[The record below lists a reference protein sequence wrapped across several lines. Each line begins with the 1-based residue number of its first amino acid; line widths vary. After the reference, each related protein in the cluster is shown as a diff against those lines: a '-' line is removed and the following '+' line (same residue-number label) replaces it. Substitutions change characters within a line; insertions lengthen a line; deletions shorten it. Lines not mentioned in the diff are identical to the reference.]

1 MRLRLNDWRTRF
13 GEEDVVRVEKTKE
26 KRLVL
31 RRTGFFV
38 VFFVS
43 PSVFHLPLQRVR
55 VLQGRQANNGDQE
68 TTNSVDSTQKKEQ
81 RQKCEDRWRRVV
93 VVVVC
98 SSTTTTRKTK
108 KGENGWFGR
117 LRRSTV
123 RSGVVCVLF
132 FLKKWTTNV
141 RSCGEETRGV
151 VPSFC
156 RRSAARPLV
165 CGGDTSKRT
174 SFVSGFA
181 FLLERAEGGVSG

>member
-1 MRLRLNDWRTRF
+1 MEKKTWCGWRKQKKN
-13 GEEDVVRVEKTKE
+13 GS
-26 KRLVL
+26 
-31 RRTGFFV
+31 FFV
-38 VFFVS
+38 GLVFLSFFFVS

-68 TTNSVDSTQKKEQ
+68 TTNSVDSTQKKKNKDKNVRTDGEGWWWWWFVLRRRRRQ
-81 RQKCEDRWRRVV
+81 RQGKQ
-93 VVVVC
+93 
-98 SSTTTTRKTK
+98 K
-108 KGENGWFGR
+108 KGKTVGSGGCGGQLSGR
-117 LRRSTV
+117 VWSAYW
-123 RSGVVCVLF
+123 F

-141 RSCGEETRGV
+141 RSCGEETRGM

>member
-1 MRLRLNDWRTRF
+1 LRLRLNDWRTRF

-98 SSTTTTRKTK
+98 SSTTTTTRKTK

-123 RSGVVCVLF
+123 RSGVVCVLVF
-132 FLKKWTTNV
+132 FKKMDDEREIVWRRNERGGSKFLPAIRGSAVGVRRRHVETNELRV
-141 RSCGEETRGV
+141 WIC
-151 VPSFC
+151 F
-156 RRSAARPLV
+156 
-165 CGGDTSKRT
+165 
-174 SFVSGFA
+174 FA
-181 FLLERAEGGVSG
+181 

>member
-123 RSGVVCVLF
+123 RSGVVCVLVF
-132 FLKKWTTNV
+132 FKKMDDEREIVWRRNERGGSKFLPAIRGSAVGVRRRHVETNELRV
-141 RSCGEETRGV
+141 WIC
-151 VPSFC
+151 F
-156 RRSAARPLV
+156 
-165 CGGDTSKRT
+165 
-174 SFVSGFA
+174 FA
-181 FLLERAEGGVSG
+181 